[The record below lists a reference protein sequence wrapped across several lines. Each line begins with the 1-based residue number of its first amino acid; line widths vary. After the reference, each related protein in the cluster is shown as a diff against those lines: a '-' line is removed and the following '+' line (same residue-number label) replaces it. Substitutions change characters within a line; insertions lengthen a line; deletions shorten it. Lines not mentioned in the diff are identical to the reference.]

1 MTVVVDAALVAA
13 ALIDDGPVGTWAD
26 GVVSRGDLAAP
37 HLMPVEVANI
47 LRRTVLAGDLSVE
60 LATLAHN
67 DLLALRVHLYP
78 YEPFAQRV
86 WELREN
92 VTAYDAWYVS
102 LAERLEVDLATL
114 DRRLARAPGPRCGF
128 ETTPE

>member
-102 LAERLEVDLATL
+102 LAERLDGNLATL
-114 DRRLARAPGPRCGF
+114 DRRLARASGPRCGF

>member
-13 ALIDDGPVGTWAD
+13 ALIDDGPTGTWAD
-26 GVVSRGDLAAP
+26 GVVARGDLAAP

-60 LATLAHN
+60 VATLAHN
-67 DLLALRVHLYP
+67 DLLALRVQLYP
-78 YEPFAQRV
+78 YEPFAKRV

-92 VTAYDAWYVS
+92 VTAYDAWYVA
-102 LAERLEVDLATL
+102 LAELLDVNLATL
-114 DRRLARAPGPRCGF
+114 DSRLARASGPRCAFG
-128 ETTPE
+128 TPPS

>member
-1 MTVVVDAALVAA
+1 
-13 ALIDDGPVGTWAD
+13 
-26 GVVSRGDLAAP
+26 
-37 HLMPVEVANI
+37 MPVEVANI